1 MLFSFVSTVYNQEN
15 YIVSHLESIKFQ
27 ILNYGREHDFEL
39 VLCDDCSTDKTLDY
53 ANQWLDNNRH
63 LFKIV
68 KILASETN
76 EGIVKTYVKGLN
88 SFEGDFFH
96 SLGGDDLY
104 SCANLFDCV
113 ELLKKFD
120 IVQGSILEF
129 EEEKIKTG
137 LAYRSFADFQS
148 LNLKEVRQNARRG
161 KFIFLAPGFL
171 FRKQLITKE
180 LLNYLLEFK
189 MFEDRPLY
197 YFLLKNDN
205 IKIYYYQTP
214 IVLWRISASS
224 ISRNNNHPSNSDLI
238 KDNVKF
244 FSALLGEANTLEGK
258 MYIRNC
264 ILWMQSSKLRFLSRL
279 NPLSLSDKG
288 NKIIRN
294 IEYRTKLKAYR
305 EDLTRLTGKN
315 ETHILRCSGK
325 LPPTG
330 SSRTTR
336 VKVSLEIPLTIL
348 LSLFS
353 VIG

>member
-27 ILNYGREHDFEL
+27 ILNYGREYDFEL

-63 LFKIV
+63 LFKVV

-76 EGIVKTYVKGLN
+76 EGIIKNYVKGLN

-104 SCANLFDCV
+104 SCANLFECV
-113 ELLKKFD
+113 ELLKEFD

-137 LAYRSFADFQS
+137 LEYRCFADFQS
-148 LNLKEVRQNARRG
+148 LNLKEVGQNARRG

-171 FRKQLITKE
+171 FKKELITKE

-214 IVLWRISASS
+214 IVLYRMSASS
-224 ISRNNNHPSNSDLI
+224 ISRNSSCPGNSDLI
-238 KDNVKF
+238 KDNVNF
-244 FSALLGEANTLEGK
+244 FSALLGEANTLFRS
-258 MYIRNC
+258 MYIRYC
-264 ILWMQSSKLRFLSRL
+264 ILWVQSSKLRFLYRF
-279 NPLSLSDKG
+279 NPIMFFDKS

-294 IEYRTKLKAYR
+294 IKYRTKLKAYR
-305 EDLTRLTGKN
+305 EDLTHLVRKN

-336 VKVSLEIPLTIL
+336 VKASFKIPLAIFL
-348 LSLFS
+348 PLFS
-353 VIG
+353 IIG

>member
-27 ILNYGREHDFEL
+27 ILTYGKEYDFEL

-53 ANQWLDNNRH
+53 ANQWLDNNRD
-63 LFKIV
+63 LFKVV

-76 EGIVKTYVKGLN
+76 EGIVKNYVKGLS

-113 ELLKKFD
+113 ELLKEFD

-129 EEEKIKTG
+129 EEEKIKTD
-137 LAYRSFADFQS
+137 LEYFSFFADFQS
-148 LNLKEVRQNARRG
+148 LNLEEIRLKARRG

-171 FRKQLITKE
+171 FKKQLITQK

-205 IKIYYYQTP
+205 IKIHYHQIP
-214 IVLWRISASS
+214 IVLYRMSASS
-224 ISRNNNHPSNSDLI
+224 ISRNDSHPGNCDLM
-238 KDNVKF
+238 KDNVNF
-244 FSALLGEANTLEGK
+244 FSDLLGKAKTSERR
-258 MYIRNC
+258 MYIRYC
-264 ILWMQSSKLRFLSRL
+264 ILGLQSSKLRFLYRL
-279 NPLSLSDKG
+279 NPLSLFDKG
-288 NKIIRN
+288 NKIVRN
-294 IEYRTKLKAYR
+294 IKYHTKLKTYWNT
-305 EDLTRLTGKN
+305 LTHLIGKN
-315 ETHILRCSGK
+315 ERHILRCSGK
-325 LPPTG
+325 LV
-330 SSRTTR
+330 SRNSLPTTR
-336 VKVSLEIPLTIL
+336 VKTSFGIL
-348 LSLFS
+348 LTLFPSLFS
-353 VIG
+353 